1 MKPSTGRWL
10 RDHGPSPWSAEVL
23 GNRSQTFDSWSV
35 EGQDKSIWS
44 YTFSPLRARS
54 INRFN
59 PVGFYEILVLEYKA
73 GSISFRDVDEY
84 IGIPHEHPE
93 SYHTFMYK
101 YFFSHVN
108 VHPRNIHIL
117 NGSVTDLEA
126 ECVPTGPKVPKM
138 APTVGVQIVLEVR
151 KAGAQKLFALQNYI
165 EGGGNHMQTL
175 SSL

>member
-1 MKPSTGRWL
+1 MSDLEVSTI
-10 RDHGPSPWSAEVL
+10 V
-23 GNRSQTFDSWSV
+23 T
-35 EGQDKSIWS
+35 
-44 YTFSPLRARS
+44 
-54 INRFN
+54 
-59 PVGFYEILVLEYKA
+59 
-73 GSISFRDVDEY
+73 DEY
-84 IGIPHEHPE
+84 FGIPHEHPE

-126 ECVPTGPKVPKM
+126 ECVPTGKKVPKM

-151 KAGAQKLFALQNYI
+151 KAGAQKVFALQNYI

-175 SSL
+175 SSLQLHTGHDRGLRRRNLESEVKTVKVRSPSIF